1 MKKVEKKTTIM
12 DLRKDLSQIELEPQ
26 EKGMTSTK
34 QRKKDKAALKLAKEV
49 EKTKEDY
56 VWLHK
61 EKTSRH
67 VHPDKVKS
75 YLSDGW
81 KKLNV
86 KKGLTST
93 PQIRNPKK

>member
-1 MKKVEKKTTIM
+1 MAKEKKQTIL
-12 DLRKDLSQIELEPQ
+12 DLRKDLSQIEFEPN

-56 VWLHK
+56 VWLQMG
-61 EKTSRH
+61 KTSRH
-67 VHPDKVKS
+67 VHPSKVKG

-86 KKGLTST
+86 KCGLTST
-93 PQIRNPKK
+93 PQIRKPKN

>member
-1 MKKVEKKTTIM
+1 MTKQKTKTIV

-49 EKTKEDY
+49 EKTKVDFI
-56 VWLHK
+56 WITQGK
-61 EKTSRH
+61 ISRH
-67 VHPDKVKS
+67 VHPDKVDG
-75 YLSDGW
+75 YLADGW

-86 KKGLTST
+86 KK
-93 PQIRNPKK
+93 K

>member
-1 MKKVEKKTTIM
+1 MTKQKTTIM
-12 DLRKDLSQIELEPQ
+12 DLRKDLTQIELDPQ

-56 VWLHK
+56 VWLQMG
-61 EKTSRH
+61 KTSRH
-67 VHPDKVKS
+67 VHPDKVKG
-75 YLSDGW
+75 YLADGW

-86 KKGLTST
+86 KK
-93 PQIRNPKK
+93 K

>member
-1 MKKVEKKTTIM
+1 MTKQKTTIM
-12 DLRKDLSQIELEPQ
+12 DLIKDLTQIELEPQ

-56 VWLHK
+56 VWLQMGK
-61 EKTSRH
+61 PSRH
-67 VHPDKVKS
+67 VHPDKVKG

-86 KKGLTST
+86 KK
-93 PQIRNPKK
+93 K